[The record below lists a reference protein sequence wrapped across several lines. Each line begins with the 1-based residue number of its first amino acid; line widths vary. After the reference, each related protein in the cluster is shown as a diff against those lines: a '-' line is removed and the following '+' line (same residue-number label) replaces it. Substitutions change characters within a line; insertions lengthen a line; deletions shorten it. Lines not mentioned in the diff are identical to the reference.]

1 MKSCARIPERRTRT
15 AAGPFARALLILW
28 LVPLGGG
35 CAQKGGPPPVTTRE
49 AGGFNAPLVIS
60 SRPTQDSAAYGA
72 SQEQLTAAD
81 WHELL
86 ELGPRPI
93 WEQLTG
99 RRRQCGDPHAEVQPL
114 DVAPAAKAASATTR
128 PTAAAATAAQPAA
141 TQPAVVLNEADLPAE
156 IIPLPGDKVRIIWN
170 LRSYGGT
177 TVKSARD
184 AVTAR
189 RTLEVAQPDLAP
201 LVAVLMQDLGAGGV
215 VSPLPRENTIVV
227 SCDKAMRMPV
237 LSLLNDLDHPPRQ
250 VEIAAK
256 IFEVSHDFDFQ
267 QGTELV
273 LNRLAS
279 QGGQDLVSTFSAKRF
294 VDALNKATATPVQ
307 GSVLR
312 LMQVFQSAGVS
323 VDVSFQF
330 LAEAGLIQVVSEP
343 RMTVAV
349 GQTGYMLA
357 GQEIPIQST
366 NVVNNVLQIGTSY
379 KPVGVQLYI
388 TPEAAGAQRVKLH
401 TVSIVSA
408 VAGFNAMQEMDGG
421 ARPLANPVIDS
432 REAETAV
439 TVADHSTLVISGL
452 RMIRTTT
459 REEKIPGLG
468 DVPVLG
474 WLFKNHRSQQEQTDL
489 YFFITPTML

>member
-1 MKSCARIPERRTRT
+1 MHSFNHHRSNRGRAVLKRV
-15 AAGPFARALLILW
+15 AACGALAMGFAML
-28 LVPLGGG
+28 GG
-35 CAQKGGPPPVTTRE
+35 CAHKGVETSTTAQQVGSFAPPM
-49 AGGFNAPLVIS
+49 VIS
-60 SRPTQDSAAYGA
+60 SRPRQDTAAYA
-72 SQEQLTAAD
+72 ESQDQLSDAD

-93 WEQLTG
+93 WEQLSAK
-99 RRRQCGDPHAEVQPL
+99 RPPRHMGDPHVGAQPL
-114 DVAPAAKAASATTR
+114 AVPLPARGPEMNPSVSTT
-128 PTAAAATAAQPAA
+128 QPAA
-141 TQPAVVLNEADLPAE
+141 TQPANTVDELELPVQLVD
-156 IIPLPGDKVRIIWN
+156 LPGDRTRIIWN
-170 LRSYGGT
+170 LRSSGGT
-177 TVKSARD
+177 TVTSTRD

-189 RTLEVAQPDLAP
+189 RTLAVAQPDLAP
-201 LVAVLMQDLGAGGV
+201 LIAVLMQNVGTGGTAA
-215 VSPLPRENTIVV
+215 PLPRENTIVIT
-227 SCDKAMRMPV
+227 CAKGMRTSV
-237 LSLLNDLDHPPRQ
+237 LSLLNQLDRPPRQ
-250 VEIAAK
+250 VEITAK
-256 IFEVSHDFDFQ
+256 IFEVSRDFDFQ

-279 QGGQDLVSTFSAKRF
+279 RGGQDLVSTFSAKRF
-294 VDALNKATATPVQ
+294 LDALNGSAAAPVQ
-307 GSVLR
+307 GSVLK

-323 VDVSFQF
+323 VDVSFQL

-349 GQTGYMLA
+349 GQTGYLLA
-357 GQEIPIQST
+357 GQEIPIQSS

-388 TPEAAGAQRVKLH
+388 TPEAADADRVKLH

-408 VAGFNAMQEMDGG
+408 VSGFNAVQSMNGG
-421 ARPLANPVIDS
+421 VVPISNPVIDS

-439 TVADHSTLVISGL
+439 VVGDRSTLVISGL

-459 REEKIPGLG
+459 RENKIPGLG
-468 DVPVLG
+468 DMPVLG

>member
-1 MKSCARIPERRTRT
+1 MRQHSSNYIAQASLAVWFASVAGC
-15 AAGPFARALLILW
+15 AGPGAMS
-28 LVPLGGG
+28 
-35 CAQKGGPPPVTTRE
+35 PPITAHQ
-49 AGGFNAPLVIS
+49 AGGYNAPVVIS
-60 SRPTQDSAAYGA
+60 SRPKQDAAAYAA
-72 SQEQLTAAD
+72 SDEQLSAAD
-81 WHELL
+81 WRELL
-86 ELGPRPI
+86 ELGPQPI
-93 WEQLTG
+93 WDQLAG
-99 RRRQCGDPHAEVQPL
+99 RHPRAHQCGDPRGAVPPLEVASTPETSGNNAAPPGTQP
-114 DVAPAAKAASATTR
+114 ATTR
-128 PTAAAATAAQPAA
+128 PAA
-141 TQPAVVLNEADLPAE
+141 AVVLNEADLPAQV
-156 IIPLPGDKVRIIWN
+156 IPLPGEKVRIIWN
-170 LRSYGGT
+170 LRNCGGT
-177 TVKSARD
+177 TVKSTRD

-201 LVAVLMQDLGAGGV
+201 LVAVLTQSLGTGGA
-215 VSPLPRENTIVV
+215 VSALPRENTVV
-227 SCDKAMRMPV
+227 VTCDKAMRTPV
-237 LSLLNDLDHPPRQ
+237 LSLLNDLDRPPRQ
-250 VEIAAK
+250 VEITAK

-279 QGGQDLVSTFSAKRF
+279 QGGQGLVSTFSAKRF
-294 VDALNKATATPVQ
+294 LDAMNSGSSAPVQ

-312 LMQVFQSAGVS
+312 LMQVFSSAGIS

-330 LAEAGLIQVVSEP
+330 LADAGLIQVVSEP

-349 GQTGYMLA
+349 GQTGYLLA

-388 TPEAAGAQRVKLH
+388 TPEAAGAERVKLH

-408 VAGFNAMQEMDGG
+408 VSGFNAVQAIDGG
-421 ARPLANPVIDS
+421 TSPVQNPVIDS

-468 DVPVLG
+468 DMPVLG